1 MRRGMIL
8 SLVGDQKQGR
18 WRGRV
23 ELLLVAVLLAAAT
36 WFVHA
41 TGGTRYP
48 YLHVLYIPVILAA
61 FAAGLPGGILA
72 GIAAGL
78 AVGPWMPLDV
88 ASGTPQTTVGWVYR
102 TFFFALVGGLTGGL
116 RTLLRSRLDAVDS
129 LARSL
134 HHVHAHTLEAFA
146 RSVAL
151 RDEGT
156 GGHCE
161 RVALNA
167 YTMGEALG
175 LDPHELRDLYWAG
188 LLHDLGKIAIPE
200 NILLKPGPLT
210 EDEMALVRRHTIVGA
225 ELLASVAED
234 YRQIALGVRHH
245 HERWDGTGYP
255 DGLAGPAIPLI
266 ARILAVVDVFEALTC
281 DRPYRQAWDP
291 ERALAYLREQSG
303 SHFDPALVPVFDNLF
318 RQGRIYTAR
327 DPLPSPRQVVHL
339 PFNGVSAVAGGAA
352 ADGRRQQVRRRLS
365 FG

>member
-1 MRRGMIL
+1 
-8 SLVGDQKQGR
+8 
-18 WRGRV
+18 
-23 ELLLVAVLLAAAT
+23 
-36 WFVHA
+36 
-41 TGGTRYP
+41 
-48 YLHVLYIPVILAA
+48 
-61 FAAGLPGGILA
+61 GLPGGILA

-188 LLHDLGKIAIPE
+188 LLHDLGKVAIPE
-200 NILLKPGPLT
+200 TILLKPGPLT
-210 EDEMALVRRHTIVGA
+210 ADEFAIVKQHAAVGA
-225 ELLASVAED
+225 ELLASVAPE
-234 YRQIALGVRHH
+234 YRRIALGVRHH
-245 HERWDGTGYP
+245 HERWDGHGYP
-255 DGLAGPAIPLI
+255 DGLAGLAIPLY
-266 ARILAVVDVFEALTC
+266 ARILAIVDVFEALTS
-281 DRPYRQAWDP
+281 DRPYRPAW
-291 ERALAYLREQSG
+291 EVSRAIAHMKEEAGR
-303 SHFDPALVPVFDNLF
+303 HFDPDLLPVFETLF
-318 RQGRIYTAR
+318 RQGKIYTMR
-327 DPLPSPRQVVHL
+327 DQASTVGPPTPPL
-339 PFNGVSAVAGGAA
+339 
-352 ADGRRQQVRRRLS
+352 
-365 FG
+365 